1 MDQEITEHQ
10 ELSDRQRQILESA
23 MKLIAEEGLGEFTT
37 KKLANSVNVSE
48 PALYRHF
55 KNKEAIVFGLIKYL
69 NEKTQEIFDSSDNIK
84 DKSPLEILEIKCVS
98 LIKFFYDNIFCAKT
112 TGNPG
117 MFFPNRDIINESN
130 KLERRVFENEKA
142 IVEKGQREGDIRAD
156 LDSEHLVKIVMGS
169 NFFTIHNWIKSETKY
184 DLVSEWM
191 KVWEVI
197 KKMIAVEKR

>member
-1 MDQEITEHQ
+1 MDQEITEHH

-37 KKLANSVNVSE
+37 KKLANAVNVSE

-55 KNKEAIVFGLIKYL
+55 KNKEAIIFGLIKYL

-98 LIKFFYDNIFCAKT
+98 LIKFFYENIFCAKT

-130 KLERRVFENEKA
+130 KLEKRVFENEKA
-142 IVEKGQREGDIRAD
+142 IIEKGQKQGDIRAD
-156 LDSEHLVKIVMGS
+156 LDSEHLVKIIMGS

-197 KKMIAVEKR
+197 KKMIAVVK